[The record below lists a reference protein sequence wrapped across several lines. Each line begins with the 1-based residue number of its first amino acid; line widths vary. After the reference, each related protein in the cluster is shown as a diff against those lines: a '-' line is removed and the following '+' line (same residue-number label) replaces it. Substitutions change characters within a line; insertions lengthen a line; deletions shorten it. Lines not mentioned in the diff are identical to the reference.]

1 MKMTGWR
8 LAAMAA
14 AALVSGC
21 ATLDDLR
28 DLLPAR

>member
-1 MKMTGWR
+1 MKMTGWG
-8 LAAMAA
+8 LAAMA